1 MSTVS
6 VPLTPPLETFID
18 EMIRIGFGSNK
29 ADVVRRALD
38 KCREDQAVEAVMR
51 SMQEVRDGKILRG
64 DLDEL
69 AAALI

>member
-1 MSTVS
+1 MSTIS

-18 EMIRIGFGSNK
+18 EMIRIGFGSSK

-69 AAALI
+69 AAALT